1 VKHRTR
7 FGGETVRRVRY
18 LLREER
24 PWRWVLVV
32 LLAIVVTLVEAG
44 GAVAVF
50 VLLGLVAAP
59 EASLEVPFLGDL
71 QTIQGSVPRD
81 TFIVWLAAGVA
92 VFFIIRGL
100 VILLQLYVQDRLAHN
115 AGARLSTRLLGA
127 YLQMPYVLHVRRNSA
142 ELIRN
147 AYDSVR
153 ALTTELLMP
162 AVRLIASTA
171 MAIGLLAVL
180 FLAAPVAT
188 SLALGVLLPLVLL
201 LLRWVQPRLKRLGQR
216 RQLLQKQSLQVLQQA
231 LHGIREVTLFGR
243 GSYFLRVFR
252 TRQRALARVTYSNRV
267 LQEVPRTLLETGL
280 VVFIAA
286 FFVVSIT
293 IQQSPEEVL
302 AVLGLFAYVAL
313 RLQPSL
319 QKIVQSLNSIRFAGE
334 AIDNIYDDLH
344 LVEFAVS
351 VGGGNGLRSES
362 PEMSGPG
369 RINLE
374 GVDFRYTEHAEPAL
388 RDISLEIAP
397 GESIGVVG
405 PTGGGKSTFIDVVSG
420 LLEPT
425 SGAVLIDGRDLRIS
439 TAAWQRRLGVVPQTV
454 FLIDDSLRRNI
465 ALGYKDA
472 DIDEHRVHRAVAMA
486 QLNEMVQALPDGLDT
501 MVGERGIRLSG
512 GQRQRV
518 AIARALYRDPEVVIF
533 DEGTSAL
540 DNITEGELLEALR
553 SLRGERT
560 IIAVAHRLTSVREC
574 DRIVVLEAG
583 RIVDVGTYEELR
595 QRNAQFRR
603 MSGHASG

>member
-7 FGGETVRRVRY
+7 SGNETVRRVRY

-59 EASLEVPFLGDL
+59 EASLEVPFLGEL
-71 QTIQGSVPRD
+71 QTIQGAVPRD

-162 AVRLIASTA
+162 AVRLIASAA

-188 SLALGVLLPLVLL
+188 ALALGVLLPLVLL

-252 TRQRALARVTYSNRV
+252 TRQRALARVTYMNRV
-267 LQEVPRTLLETGL
+267 FQEVPRSLLETGL

-344 LVEFAVS
+344 LVESAVTD
-351 VGGGNGLRSES
+351 GGNDGLHSEVR
-362 PEMSGPG
+362 ELSGPG
-369 RINLE
+369 RINLD
-374 GVDFRYTEHAEPAL
+374 GVGFHYTEHAEPAL
-388 RDISLEIAP
+388 RDIRLEIAP

-405 PTGGGKSTFIDVVSG
+405 PTGGGKSTFIDVVTG

-425 SGAVLIDGRDLRIS
+425 SGAVLIDGRDLRTS

-465 ALGYKDA
+465 ALGYEDA
-472 DIDEHRVHRAVAMA
+472 DIDERRVHRAVAMA
-486 QLNEMVQALPDGLDT
+486 QLTEMVQELPQGLDT

-574 DRIVVLEAG
+574 DRIVVLDAG
-583 RIVDVGTYEELR
+583 RIVDVGSYEELR
-595 QRNAQFRR
+595 RRNAQFRR